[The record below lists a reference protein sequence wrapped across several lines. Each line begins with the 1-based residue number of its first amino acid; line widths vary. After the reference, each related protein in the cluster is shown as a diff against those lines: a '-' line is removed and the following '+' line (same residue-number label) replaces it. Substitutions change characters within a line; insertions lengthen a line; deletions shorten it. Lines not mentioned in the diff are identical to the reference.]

1 MNKHIPA
8 PISFVIAV
16 AFTLALF
23 IFFGAWAV
31 STDAEGR
38 DRTFAFA
45 IGGPGINLLDQD
57 KAGSTP
63 VLGQTE
69 NGWETG
75 FDQPNSNA
83 DTWWGRSL
91 LKT

>member
-16 AFTLALF
+16 AFALALF

-31 STDAEGR
+31 STDPEGR

-45 IGGPGINLLDQD
+45 VGGPGTTLFDQNNGES
-57 KAGSTP
+57 AP

-75 FDQPNSNA
+75 FGQPSSNA
-83 DTWWGRSL
+83 DTWWGKSL

>member
-16 AFTLALF
+16 AFALALF

-31 STDAEGR
+31 SADPEGR

-45 IGGPGINLLDQD
+45 VGGPGTTLFDQNNGD
-57 KAGSTP
+57 SAP

-75 FDQPNSNA
+75 FGQPTSNA
-83 DTWWGRSL
+83 DTWWGKSL

>member
-1 MNKHIPA
+1 MTKRIPA
-8 PISFVIAV
+8 PFSFIVAV
-16 AFTLALF
+16 VLTLALF

-45 IGGPGINLLDQD
+45 IGGPGTALLAQEDGNSAPAFGQ
-57 KAGSTP
+57 GENS
-63 VLGQTE
+63 LGQE
-69 NGWETG
+69 
-75 FDQPNSNA
+75 NSNA
-83 DTWWGRSL
+83 ETWWGKSL

>member
-1 MNKHIPA
+1 MTNHIPA
-8 PISFVIAV
+8 PITFVIAV
-16 AFTLALF
+16 AFILALF
-23 IFFGAWAV
+23 VFFGAWAV

-45 IGGPGINLLDQD
+45 VGGPGTTLLDQE
-57 KAGSTP
+57 KADAAP

-69 NGWETG
+69 SGWETG
-75 FDQPNSNA
+75 FGQPSSNA
-83 DTWWGRSL
+83 DTWWGKSL

>member
-16 AFTLALF
+16 AFALALF

-31 STDAEGR
+31 STDPEGR

-45 IGGPGINLLDQD
+45 IGGPGTTLFDQNNGD
-57 KAGSTP
+57 SDP

-75 FDQPNSNA
+75 FGQPTSNA
-83 DTWWGRSL
+83 DTWWGKSL

>member
-16 AFTLALF
+16 AFALALF
-23 IFFGAWAV
+23 VFFGAWAV
-31 STDAEGR
+31 SSDPEGR

-45 IGGPGINLLDQD
+45 VGGPGTTLFDQNNGD
-57 KAGSTP
+57 SAP

-75 FDQPNSNA
+75 FGQPSSNA
-83 DTWWGRSL
+83 DTWWGKSL

>member
-16 AFTLALF
+16 AFALALF

-31 STDAEGR
+31 SSDPEGR

-45 IGGPGINLLDQD
+45 VGGPGTTLFDQNNGD
-57 KAGSTP
+57 SAP

-75 FDQPNSNA
+75 FGQPSSNA
-83 DTWWGRSL
+83 DTWWGKSL

>member
-1 MNKHIPA
+1 
-8 PISFVIAV
+8 VIAV
-16 AFTLALF
+16 AFALALF

-31 STDAEGR
+31 STDPEGR

-45 IGGPGINLLDQD
+45 VGGPGTTLFDQNNGD
-57 KAGSTP
+57 SAP

-75 FDQPNSNA
+75 FGQPSSNA
-83 DTWWGRSL
+83 DTWWGKSL

>member
-16 AFTLALF
+16 TFALALF

-45 IGGPGINLLDQD
+45 VGGPGTNLLEQD
-57 KAGSTP
+57 KADAAP
-63 VLGQTE
+63 VMGGTE

-75 FDQPNSNA
+75 FGQPNSNA
-83 DTWWGRSL
+83 DSWWGKGL

>member
-16 AFTLALF
+16 AFALALF
-23 IFFGAWAV
+23 IFFGAWVV
-31 STDAEGR
+31 STDPEGR

-45 IGGPGINLLDQD
+45 VGGPGTTLFDQNNRD
-57 KAGSTP
+57 SAP
-63 VLGQTE
+63 VRGQTE

-75 FDQPNSNA
+75 FGQPSSNA
-83 DTWWGRSL
+83 DTWWGKSL